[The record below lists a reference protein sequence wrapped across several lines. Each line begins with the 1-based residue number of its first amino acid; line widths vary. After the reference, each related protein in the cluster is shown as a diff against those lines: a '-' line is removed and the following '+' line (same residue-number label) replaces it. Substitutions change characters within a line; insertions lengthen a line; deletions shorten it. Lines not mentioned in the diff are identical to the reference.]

1 MQKASI
7 KSILASEILDSRGN
21 PTVKVEVLLADG
33 SYGWAS
39 VPSGASTGI
48 HEAWE
53 LRDTTSKRYQG
64 KGVLKAVKNVN
75 TLFARALRGM
85 DATAQ
90 RKIDEMLCQLDG
102 TPNKKKLGANAILGV
117 SLAVAHAAAA
127 SRKQP
132 LYRYIRALW
141 NRKETKWHMP
151 QPTMNVING
160 GRHANSGLNV
170 QEIMILPLAKKFA
183 ERVRMGAEV
192 FQTLKSMGA
201 KAGYSVA
208 VGDEGGFAP
217 PFKAEEEAFEFLVR
231 AIEKSGYKPGKDF
244 SLALDI
250 AASEFYK
257 DGKYAL
263 HADRALTG
271 EEMIETVNKWCKKYP
286 FVSIEDPLAEDDW
299 ENWAKITSTLG
310 SKHVIV
316 GDDLFVTNTQ
326 RLQMGIDRGVANA
339 ILIKVNQI
347 GTLTETLDA
356 ITLAKKHGYKVSVS
370 HRSGE
375 TVDTTIADLAVAV
388 NADYLKA
395 GSLSRSERVEK
406 YNRVM
411 AIEAELAAR

>member
-1 MQKASI
+1 MQKSAI
-7 KSILASEILDSRGN
+7 KSIVASEILDSRGN
-21 PTVKVEVLLADG
+21 PTVKVEVRLADG

-53 LRDTTSKRYQG
+53 LRDTASKRYQG

-90 RKIDEMLCQLDG
+90 RKIDEKLCQLDG

-170 QEIMILPLAKKFA
+170 QEIMILPLAKKFS

-271 EEMIETVNKWCKKYP
+271 EEMIETVSKWCKKYP

-299 ENWAKITSTLG
+299 DNWAKITSTVG

-326 RLQMGIDRGVANA
+326 RLQMGIDQGVANA